1 MLQVCTNTEG
11 GYECSCREGFRLDAG
26 DNSSCSSEEQ
36 AGHLA
41 GRPTTWTGPEGGSGG
56 GSCLARCELS
66 RLWSEVARNLK
77 LGDFLIVVQLI
88 CRPMTTP
95 DYDSCGE
102 KIYLASCF
110 QLSHRQEAQDSRGGP
125 RGESQEPRY
134 SYKVHA
140 PHFSFMRLIF
150 VIFHWKLLWSTIFWI
165 PERAKYRKI
174 QGQGYCRVRSL
185 WTRIYRGP
193 LHTYLTVHLHILAYE
208 SMICHFIITKALQC
222 VARFKQGW

>member
-1 MLQVCTNTEG
+1 M
-11 GYECSCREGFRLDAG
+11 
-26 DNSSCSSEEQ
+26 
-36 AGHLA
+36 
-41 GRPTTWTGPEGGSGG
+41 
-56 GSCLARCELS
+56 
-66 RLWSEVARNLK
+66 ARNLK

-88 CRPMTTP
+88 CRPMMTP

-150 VIFHWKLLWSTIFWI
+150 VIFHWKLLWSTYNILDPRESKVQENPGPGILQSSISLTPDISRAVAYI
-165 PERAKYRKI
+165 PN
-174 QGQGYCRVRSL
+174 S
-185 WTRIYRGP
+185 TS
-193 LHTYLTVHLHILAYE
+193 AY
-208 SMICHFIITKALQC
+208 IG
-222 VARFKQGW
+222 V